1 MTPQPD
7 SAGAIARRRRRWP
20 WLVLAAL
27 LLPILLAVLLIVY
40 RIEVAERTAILWLR
54 GLGVDRASVTI
65 ESIGPTGIRLRELDL
80 GRGGPTVEAA
90 EIAYSLRSVLDGR
103 VGAIK
108 LRGVTATAAI
118 GDDGLQIEG
127 LPLSASEDAGSG
139 GLPSLPFDLVVLENL
154 SIGVATPL
162 GPSELTANAT
172 LRRQPDGSI
181 EFLADVVA
189 SGEPGS
195 LTIEVAGAAS
205 ERPDRIIQVR
215 ADIEGAAEAR
225 QVSTQFV
232 GALELTSDPSGRT
245 GGRLSFEDVE
255 LSHREAGAS
264 GVTGEIGFAM
274 VSGDLAEA
282 DADIRLSSG
291 RVGETEVASSTLRVE
306 YDQGT
311 IAAAADLRWTGG
323 ELQAELRP
331 AGSTGALPYAVKADG
346 VVDAAWMAS
355 MAQDLEASGSVSL
368 TLSGLIAD
376 PVATLSPGALD
387 PVGLL
392 TLGTIEGEVG
402 LDLGTLAM
410 GTILSAERIIG
421 PLDVHLG
428 KQGLQVR
435 VPPETVAEGVT
446 LAPDI
451 VATLPAAAATLLRG
465 PLAIRLGKAEP
476 AELIVRPEGPG
487 AVGEARLEPV
497 ISASGTTVMLDLHA
511 HAGIAEDFSLRDPAI
526 ERLAVTASKVS
537 FGGITAEGSAIVTNL
552 AVAPQKT
559 HGEIEVDLTL
569 NGDLAPDV
577 RIGDTTLQTHGNF
590 DLTGDRLTFLPSG
603 EARVRLGRIDAGSIR
618 ADGPVALAISSGKHG
633 EHIVAD
639 FSDGLS
645 GSLRSGPVDLRLI
658 IPRADPV
665 PIRASIRS
673 IEVNA
678 ERGDYTATLSG
689 GRLVAPDHE
698 LAIDGFAAKGTLG
711 SEGRLTA
718 RFDAAEVK
726 HLAAPPWIVPLRLA
740 LNVHGTLRRA
750 TLSGELF
757 EPGRRLVATLRGSHS
772 FTTGTGEARVSVE
785 PISFIPTVLHP
796 RQLFPA
802 SYRVGMDLD
811 ARLSADAAA
820 EWGPDGFRSSATI
833 DAEVTELATAEAE
846 VRELATTLR
855 FDSLSPPSTFPGQ
868 LVTLGE
874 LNVGLPLTDGIIR
887 LELHPDLHVTGFI
900 DQLQLFG
907 GSIRT
912 EPFAFDPNASE
923 TEIRLQVDGVDLA
936 QFLAFT
942 EFGEVEATGTLR
954 GTIPLVFSK
963 GEISVR
969 EAMLETA
976 EEGGILRY
984 RPSGVTEALEGAN
997 EATETLMRAVQN
1009 FEYSKVRAFID
1020 ESSAEEM
1027 TLRLELEGRSP
1038 DVYDGFPLQLN
1049 VNVSG
1054 PIRDLLN
1061 RGIRTYQLPA
1071 ALGREMQ
1078 ERAQ

>member
-1 MTPQPD
+1 MTPQSD
-7 SAGAIARRRRRWP
+7 SANPIPRRRRRWP
-20 WLVLAAL
+20 WIVLSA
-27 LLPILLAVLLIVY
+27 ILLSLLVVVLLIVY
-40 RIEVAERTAILWLR
+40 RIEIAERTAILWLR
-54 GLGVDRASVTI
+54 GIGVDRASFTI

-90 EIAYSLRSVLDGR
+90 DMAYSLRSLLDGR

-108 LRGVTATAAI
+108 LHGLAATAAI
-118 GDDGLQIEG
+118 GDDGLRIEG
-127 LPLSASEDAGSG
+127 LPLSATEDSGSG
-139 GLPSLPFDLVVLENL
+139 GLPSLPFDRVVLEDF
-154 SIGVATPL
+154 SIAIATPL
-162 GPSELTANAT
+162 GLTELSGNAT
-172 LRRQPDGSI
+172 VRPQPGGSI

-195 LTIEVAGAAS
+195 LAMEATGAAS
-205 ERPDRIIQVR
+205 ERPDRTIQVR
-215 ADIEGAAEAR
+215 ADMEGAAETR

-232 GALELTSDPSGRT
+232 GALHLTSEPSGRT
-245 GGRLSFEDVE
+245 SGRLSFEDAE
-255 LSHREAGAS
+255 LSHREAGAA
-264 GVTGEIGFAM
+264 GVAGEIGFAI
-274 VSGDLAEA
+274 VSGELAEV
-282 DADIRLSSG
+282 DADVRLSSG
-291 RVGETEVASSTLRVE
+291 RVAETEIDASSLRLE
-306 YDQGT
+306 YDQGML
-311 IAAAADLRWTGG
+311 AAAADMRWTGG

-331 AGSTGALPYAVKADG
+331 AHGTDALPFVLKADG
-346 VVDAAWMAS
+346 VVDAAWIAS
-355 MAQDLEASGSVSL
+355 LAQDLEANGDISL
-368 TLSGLIAD
+368 ALSGQIAD
-376 PVATLSPGALD
+376 PLAALASGSLD
-387 PVGLL
+387 TAGLL
-392 TLGTIEGEVG
+392 TLGVIDGQVG
-402 LDLGTLAM
+402 LDLGTFAV
-410 GTILSAERIIG
+410 GAVLSAERIIG
-421 PLDVHLG
+421 PIDVHLG

-451 VATLPAAAATLLRG
+451 VSTLPAAAATLLRG
-465 PLAIRLGKAEP
+465 PLTIRLGKAEP
-476 AELIVRPEGPG
+476 AEFTVRSDGSG

-497 ISASGTTVMLDLHA
+497 ISASGTTVMLDLLA
-511 HAGIAEDFSLRDPAI
+511 HAGIAEDFSLRDTGI

-537 FGGITAEGSAIVTNL
+537 LGGITADGSAIVTNL
-552 AVAPQKT
+552 AVTPQST
-559 HGEIEVDLTL
+559 RGEIEVDLTIS
-569 NGDLAPDV
+569 GDLASDV
-577 RIGDTTLQTHGNF
+577 RIRETTLKTHGSF
-590 DLTGDRLTFLPSG
+590 DLADDRLTFLPSG
-603 EARVRLGRIDAGSIR
+603 EARVRLARIDAGPLR
-618 ADGPVALAISSGKHG
+618 ADGPVALEISSGRSG
-633 EHIVAD
+633 EPIVAH

-645 GSLRSGPVDLRLI
+645 GSLHAGPIDLRLI
-658 IPRADPV
+658 VNGADPI

-678 ERGDYTATLSG
+678 ERGDYTAALAG

-698 LAIDGFAAKGTLG
+698 LAIDGFAAKGTLDP
-711 SEGRLTA
+711 EGRLTL
-718 RFDAAEVK
+718 RLDAAEVK

-740 LNVHGTLRRA
+740 ANVQGTLRRA

-757 EPGRRLVATLRGSHS
+757 ETSRRLVAALRGSHS
-772 FTTGTGEARVSVE
+772 FAAGTGEARVSVE

-802 SYRVGMDLD
+802 SYRIGMDLD
-811 ARLSADAAA
+811 ARLSAEATA

-833 DAEVTELATAEAE
+833 DAEVTELTTGE
-846 VRELATTLR
+846 VEIRELATTLR
-855 FDSLSPPSTFPGQ
+855 FDSLSPPTTFPRQ

-874 LNVGLPLTDGIIR
+874 LNVGLPLTDGVIR
-887 LELHPDLHVTGFI
+887 LELHPDLHFTGFI

-912 EPFAFDPNASE
+912 EPFKFDPDAAE
-923 TEIRLQVDGVDLA
+923 TEVRLQVEGVDLA

-954 GTIPLVFSK
+954 GTIPIVFSK

-969 EAMLETA
+969 RAMLETA

-984 RPSGVTEALEGAN
+984 RPSGVTEALEVAN

-1038 DVYDGFPLQLN
+1038 DVYEGFPLQLN

-1054 PIRDLLN
+1054 PLRDVLN